1 MNQNILFSDEL
12 IWHESAIEFH
22 AQQSGMLISC
32 FISLTQLQALS
43 SLPVEGQQDAFDAF
57 ERCRFDID
65 RYRRESGSPHR

>member
-57 ERCRFDID
+57 
-65 RYRRESGSPHR
+65 